1 MKLFDIFKKKKKFE
15 STFPENELERYLLEA
30 TSDFDAQSYFYQ
42 KLVWNQLLVLTPDQ
56 TDTKEGA
63 HILGENETLKLV
75 SFENG
80 QVPIFTSLN
89 RIFDNDIVQD
99 KVAYI
104 SLKGQD
110 LFGMTKGATFILNP
124 YSEYSKELTS
134 EEIANLMDGTI
145 YAKLDAEEKERKKIE
160 VFSKHYELACEK
172 QKGLI
177 LLDGYRMQ
185 KLNAEETQR
194 LEESIVYFKQGLALI
209 NDHWPSMV
217 LMAKS
222 FQRLE
227 RHAEAL
233 EQLELALTI
242 ELENHSIPMEASL
255 EAIHLKDINKA
266 LLYSAESL
274 KRKPNDFALMG
285 NHAMNLLHA
294 EKDKEAQIIIE
305 QAIELEPRDE
315 VNKNVKTLIEEVIS
329 GKRKRPTMEETVE

>member
-15 STFPENELERYLLEA
+15 PTVPENELERYLMEA
-30 TSDFDAQSYFYQ
+30 TTDFSAQSYFYQ
-42 KLVWNQLLVLTPDQ
+42 KLLWNQLLVLTPDQ
-56 TDTKEGA
+56 VSIEEGA
-63 HILGENETLKLV
+63 HLLKENETLKLV
-75 SFENG
+75 SFEEG
-80 QVPIFTSLN
+80 QIPIFTSLN
-89 RIFDNDIVQD
+89 RIFDNDIVKD
-99 KVAYI
+99 KVSYI

-110 LFGMTKGATFILNP
+110 LFAMTKGATFILNP
-124 YSEYSKELTS
+124 YSEYSKELTA

-145 YAKLDAEEKERKKIE
+145 YAKLDEEEKERKKIA
-160 VFSKHYELACEK
+160 VFSKHYELACAK
-172 QKGLI
+172 QKDLI

-185 KLNAEETQR
+185 KLNAEEKQR
-194 LEESIVYFKQGLALI
+194 LEASIVYFKQALALV

-255 EAIHLKDINKA
+255 EAIHLKDVNKA
-266 LLYSAESL
+266 LVYSEESL

-294 EKDKEAQIIIE
+294 EKDKEAQTVIE
-305 QAIELEPRDE
+305 QAIALEPRDE
-315 VNKNVKTLIEEVIS
+315 VNKNVKTLIEDVIS
-329 GKRKRPTMEETVE
+329 GKRQRPTMEETVE